1 MQLNLPQRRPLKKIE
16 VGQQRVPIEQIIAVM
31 GESPVA
37 RGIDTAAAS
46 IGDALSKRAE
56 YRRQGELLARKEQL
70 ARDEKD
76 AGNFN
81 PDQTGA
87 IASGDLKLLPGVF
100 PRGVPPQAATLAS
113 TIANRGE
120 VRKDADA
127 RIQNLEA
134 ERRRMDE
141 DREFKR
147 RERRSSERT
156 NIVSKF
162 TADPAV
168 RKHQTALESA
178 GMIAELANSGNPIAA
193 GAIPTYMARASG
205 EVGALSEADKAP
217 FGGSQAILSR
227 LEAAVTQKAA
237 GKLTPDNQAFINQL
251 SGIMAKRAKAN
262 MKSLARTRAKQYG
275 KASDFLN
282 EDEIYSTLYTDD
294 DDSGESAD
302 QRKARLLQE
311 LQGAR

>member
-1 MQLNLPQRRPLKKIE
+1 MLNLPQRRPLKQIQLN
-16 VGQQRVPIEQIIAVM
+16 QQRVPIEQIIAVL

-37 RGIDTAAAS
+37 RGIESASAS

-56 YRRQGELLARKEQL
+56 LRRQGELLARKEEL
-70 ARDEKD
+70 ARQEKD

-134 ERRRMDE
+134 ERRRMDDE
-141 DREFKR
+141 REFKR

-162 TADPAV
+162 TADPQV
-168 RKHQTALESA
+168 RKYQQAMDSA
-178 GMIAELANSGNPIAA
+178 ATISELANSGNPIAA
-193 GAIPTYMARASG
+193 GAIPTFMARASG
-205 EVGALSEADKAP
+205 EVGNLSEADKAP
-217 FGGSQAILSR
+217 FGGSRAIFER
-227 LEAAVTQKAA
+227 LEAALTQKAT
-237 GKLTPDNQAFINQL
+237 GQLTPENQKFINEL
-251 SGIMAKRAKAN
+251 SSIMGKNAKKN
-262 MKSLARTRAKQYG
+262 LKGLARTRAKQYG

-282 EDEIYSTLYTDD
+282 EDEIYNTLYTDD

>member
-1 MQLNLPQRRPLKKIE
+1 M
-16 VGQQRVPIEQIIAVM
+16 
-31 GESPVA
+31 A
-37 RGIDTAAAS
+37 RGIESASAS

-56 YRRQGELLARKEQL
+56 LRRQGELLARKEEL
-70 ARDEKD
+70 ARQEKD

-134 ERRRMDE
+134 ERRRMDDE
-141 DREFKR
+141 REFKR

-162 TADPAV
+162 TADPQV
-168 RKHQTALESA
+168 RKYQQAMDSA
-178 GMIAELANSGNPIAA
+178 ATISELANSGNPIAA
-193 GAIPTYMARASG
+193 GAIPTFMARASG
-205 EVGALSEADKAP
+205 EVGNLSEADKAP
-217 FGGSQAILSR
+217 FGGSRAIFER
-227 LEAAVTQKAA
+227 LEAALTQKAT
-237 GKLTPDNQAFINQL
+237 GQLTPENQKFINEL
-251 SGIMAKRAKAN
+251 SSIMGKNAKKN
-262 MKSLARTRAKQYG
+262 LKGLARTRAKQYG

-282 EDEIYSTLYTDD
+282 EDEIYNTLYTDD